1 MNSKM
6 KSAKKASPLAVIVF
20 VVSWILVGCS
30 SAGGVQTAAHAQPAA
45 TASTHKTT
53 AADLAKRYHG
63 KHVVIEN
70 VGPVPNADGLTSQVH
85 FMRHGMLYQ
94 ADVFVSP
101 KAKAVYFKRLK
112 LYGFTPRWESSTW
125 GIWPVKS
132 EG

>member
-1 MNSKM
+1 MNTKNSK
-6 KSAKKASPLAVIVF
+6 KKASALTVAIGVVI
-20 VVSWILVGCS
+20 WILAGCS

-45 TASTHKTT
+45 TASAHKTT

-101 KAKAVYFKRLK
+101 KAKTVYFKRLK
-112 LYGFTPRWESSTW
+112 PYGFTPRWESSTW

-132 EG
+132 S